1 MSEAPLIFID
11 VETTGTRATRDRIT
25 EVAALKVVDGSITE
39 RWSSLINPGCKIPA
53 HISQLTG
60 IKDGMLTHAPSFQQ
74 VAAEFRQWLG
84 DGRLVA
90 HNARF
95 DYSFLRNEFKRSGID
110 FRATLI
116 CTLRV
121 SRRLA
126 PQAAQHNLAALV
138 ERYAIAVDRHHRAED
153 DALALWQLWQAWQRL
168 YDKATWQAALGDE
181 QRHRSLPAHLDSTQL
196 EGLPSTPGVYL
207 FYGHNRLPLYVGK
220 SINLRSRVLGHFQR
234 DYQDDK
240 EMRLAQQIQHV
251 EWEETAGDMGAQLRE
266 AQLIKQLMP
275 IMNRQLRRQGK
286 LNTWHWP
293 AKQHAP
299 TLINGSALGQPQSGS
314 FYGLFRSAKEAKD
327 TLRSL
332 SETHQLCPQVLGLE
346 KGKGR
351 CFANQLGKCKGACCG
366 KEGMKEHTQRA
377 QEAMEKLQVGTWPWP
392 GRIVIREKGQNT
404 RSNAYH
410 VVDHWCYL
418 GRTGTLTAARKLIA
432 SNPQFDA
439 DTYRILNRFLRNP
452 EQHCLKIT
460 QLENQPASMPKTAPR

>member
-11 VETTGTRATRDRIT
+11 VETTGTRATRDHIT
-25 EVAALKVVDGSITE
+25 EVAALKVVNGTITE
-39 RWSSLINPGCKIPA
+39 RWCSLINPGCKIPA

-60 IKDGMLTHAPSFQQ
+60 ITDDMLTHAPAFQQ

-95 DYSFLRNEFKRSGID
+95 DYSFLRNEFKRAGFD
-110 FRATLI
+110 FRAELI
-116 CTLRV
+116 CTLRL

-126 PQAAQHNLAALV
+126 PQAAQHNLAALLQ
-138 ERYAIAVDRHHRAED
+138 RYEIAVERHHRAED
-153 DALALWQLWQAWQRL
+153 DALALWRLWQTWQRHH
-168 YDKATWQAALGDE
+168 DHERWQAALGDE
-181 QRHRSLPAHLDSTQL
+181 QRHRSLPAHLDSAQL
-196 EGLPSTPGVYL
+196 DGLPSTPGVYL

-240 EMRLAQQIQHV
+240 EMRLAQQIQHI

-266 AQLIKQLMP
+266 AQLVKQLMP

-286 LNTWHWP
+286 LHTWHWP
-293 AKQHAP
+293 TEQTAP
-299 TLINGSALGQPQSGS
+299 TLINGSALGQPQTGR
-314 FYGLFRSAKEAKD
+314 FYGHFRSAKEAKD

-346 KGKGR
+346 KGRGR
-351 CFANQLGKCKGACCG
+351 CFAHQLGKCKGACCG
-366 KEGMKEHTQRA
+366 KEELKEHTQRA

-392 GRIVIREKGQNT
+392 DRIVIREKGQNT
-404 RSNAYH
+404 RKTAYH
-410 VVDHWCYL
+410 VVDHWWYL
-418 GRTGTLTAARKLIA
+418 GSRSTLSAARKLVG
-432 SNPQFDA
+432 SCPQFDV

-452 EQHCLKIT
+452 EQHRLTIT
-460 QLENQPASMPKTAPR
+460 PLGE